1 MDIAKYPE
9 MDMDKVE
16 RGDSGQINI
25 YCIVHRE
32 NNRVYIGQTRDL
44 KKRIGE
50 HQRRPPRR
58 MKGDWD
64 AAKGKGKVWKDV
76 FAVKVLD
83 RVGEQ
88 KQADTLER
96 RFTFCYKSTGK
107 NGYNMVRG
115 QPFTCNTFWRYKKDK
130 GKPKK

>member
-32 NNRVYIGQTRDL
+32 NNRVYRGQTRDL

-50 HQRRPPRR
+50 HQ
-58 MKGDWD
+58 
-64 AAKGKGKVWKDV
+64 
-76 FAVKVLD
+76 
-83 RVGEQ
+83 
-88 KQADTLER
+88 
-96 RFTFCYKSTGK
+96 
-107 NGYNMVRG
+107 
-115 QPFTCNTFWRYKKDK
+115 
-130 GKPKK
+130 